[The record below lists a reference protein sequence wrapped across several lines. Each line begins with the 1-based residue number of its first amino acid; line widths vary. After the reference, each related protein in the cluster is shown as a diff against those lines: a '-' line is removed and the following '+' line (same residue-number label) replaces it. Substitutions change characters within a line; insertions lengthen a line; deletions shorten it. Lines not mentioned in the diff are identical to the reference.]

1 MINIL
6 FIAYGVLGDH
16 IICFKSLQLLKEKYT
31 DCNITFVGEPK
42 FAEIGIKYAGNIINK
57 VLPYKD
63 FMEYTTQKDYKS
75 VFWED
80 IFCNSNIIINH
91 RMDDNNYF
99 ANSIIKKGFNWLRA
113 KQSNIQINSSSKILV
128 QSKIQNQNR
137 NAYAQVSELVE
148 LLGCTTNCWQTK
160 LSISQ
165 EQKNKIFND
174 VNNFFGTKTKN
185 LIAFHPG
192 SSSVEKNYDIEKWAD
207 IINKIIIKSNSR
219 ILIFIGP
226 NEKKYLSAINLLF
239 DRNKIMLIEKEIIE
253 SIAYLSICNL
263 FLGHDT
269 GFAHI
274 SASLII
280 PSILLFGK
288 YSKKH
293 WEPPISSTKVI
304 RIDDLQKANHKEI
317 KNKVLTLAQKA

>member
-1 MINIL
+1 
-6 FIAYGVLGDH
+6 
-16 IICFKSLQLLKEKYT
+16 
-31 DCNITFVGEPK
+31 
-42 FAEIGIKYAGNIINK
+42 
-57 VLPYKD
+57 
-63 FMEYTTQKDYKS
+63 
-75 VFWED
+75 
-80 IFCNSNIIINH
+80 
-91 RMDDNNYF
+91 MDDNNYF
-99 ANSIIKKGFNWLRA
+99 ANNIVNKGFNWLRA
-113 KQSNIQINSSSKILV
+113 KQSNIQINNNSKILI

-137 NAYAQVSELVE
+137 NAYAQVGELVE

-274 SASLII
+274 SSSLAI
-280 PSILLFGK
+280 PSILLYGA
-288 YSKKH
+288 SSRKH
-293 WEPPISSTKVI
+293 WEPPISTTNII
-304 RIDDLQKANHKEI
+304 RVNNLQDTNDKDISE
-317 KNKVLTLAQKA
+317 KVLNLSKNIIQ